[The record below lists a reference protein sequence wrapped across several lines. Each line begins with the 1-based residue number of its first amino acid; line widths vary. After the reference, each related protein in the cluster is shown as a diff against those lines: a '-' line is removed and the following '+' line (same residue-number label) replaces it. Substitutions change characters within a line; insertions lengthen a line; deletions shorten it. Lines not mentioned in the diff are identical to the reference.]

1 MTAPPLD
8 EQGRKAAVNRLLAS
22 PPAIHHLTPD
32 DVAADRPAG
41 VQSTTA
47 SCYRFL
53 ASHCPAGT
61 RTLETGAGLST
72 ILFLEWG
79 CDHTCI
85 TPTASQVAAIS
96 DYLRQRGIPVDQ
108 ANFEIDSSD
117 NVLGRDGDSGT
128 PLDLVFIDGCHGFPL
143 PIIDWHY
150 AAGRLGEGGIV
161 VLDDAHLPAVKL
173 LDAYLKSD
181 PRWRRMDGGPTWSAF
196 QRLHSGSLAEDW
208 YFQPFYRFRARGLH
222 QIGPLEHQVRQ
233 RLGPVRRAVAERVR
247 RLRPAGKRA
256 SS

>member
-1 MTAPPLD
+1 LD
-8 EQGRKAAVNRLLAS
+8 EDERRAAVDRVLGDS
-22 PPAIHHLTPD
+22 PAIHHVTLE

-53 ASHCPAGT
+53 AKHCPPGT

-72 ILFLEWG
+72 ILFIEWG

-85 TPTASQVAAIS
+85 TPTASEVAAIS
-96 DYLRQRGIPVDQ
+96 DYLSERGVSL
-108 ANFEIDSSD
+108 ARAHFEIDSSD
-117 NVLGRDGDSGT
+117 NVLGRRGSDGT

-173 LDAYLKSD
+173 LAAYLKSD
-181 PRWRRMDGGPTWSAF
+181 PRWRRMGGGPTWSAY
-196 QRLHSGSLAEDW
+196 QRLSSGSLAEDW
-208 YFQPFYRFRARGLH
+208 YLQPFYRFRARGLH
-222 QIGPLEHQVRQ
+222 QIGPIE
-233 RLGPVRRAVAERVR
+233 RAVTERIR
-247 RLRPAGKRA
+247 RFVPRSKANTR
-256 SS
+256 